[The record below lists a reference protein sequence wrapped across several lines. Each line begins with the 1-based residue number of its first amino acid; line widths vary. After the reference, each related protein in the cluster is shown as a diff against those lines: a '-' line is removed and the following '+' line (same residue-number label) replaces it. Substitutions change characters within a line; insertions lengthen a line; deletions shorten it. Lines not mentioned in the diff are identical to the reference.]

1 MYFVSYKINFVFLIE
16 VIIFFLEGVNNCV
29 NLILGNFYFKSFLV
43 INVDF
48 LFVNKINFKI
58 ELIV

>member
-48 LFVNKINFKI
+48 LFFNKINFKI

>member
-48 LFVNKINFKI
+48 LFFNKINFKI
-58 ELIV
+58 ELIL

>member
-16 VIIFFLEGVNNCV
+16 VIIFFLEGVDNCV

-48 LFVNKINFKI
+48 LFFNKINFKI